1 MDTDGK
7 ERKDGMM
14 PQTEVVI
21 TGVGVVSPIGIGRDA
36 FWRSLQQGDS
46 GVGPIR
52 AFDATALP
60 VRIAAEVLDFDA
72 RKHVANRKSLKVMC
86 RDAQLG
92 VAASALARRDARLDA
107 GAVDPERLGVVLG
120 ADRICAPL
128 DESVETYRACMVDG
142 RFDFGRW
149 GTGGIGASFPL
160 GFLRV
165 LPNMITSHV
174 SIEMDA
180 RGPNNT
186 IHHAELSS
194 LAAMSEA
201 ARVIERGC
209 ADVMITGGA
218 SSQMDPFDCARRCV
232 MGILSQRHRDPA
244 AVMRPFDADRNGQ
257 VFGEGA
263 AVFVLE
269 SRRHARGRGANVL
282 ATLLGW
288 SAACEPRRR
297 GTRLQ
302 GTGICRAVELALER
316 AGLGKDGPGH
326 VNAHGL
332 STVEDDRLEA
342 HALCATVP
350 NVPVTAPKSYFG
362 NLGAAG
368 GAVEMAVSVLAGEA
382 GTVPA
387 TLNYERGD
395 PDCPIRVIDGKSV
408 CSSAAPA
415 LVVNW
420 TASGQAVA
428 VVLGGPG

>member
-1 MDTDGK
+1 MVS
-7 ERKDGMM
+7 
-14 PQTEVVI
+14 QTEVVI

-36 FWRSLQQGDS
+36 FCKSLQHGNS

-52 AFDATALP
+52 AFDAAALP
-60 VRIAAEVLDFDA
+60 VRIAAEIHDFDA
-72 RKHVANRKSLKVMC
+72 TEHVANRKSLKVMC

-92 VAASALARRDARLDA
+92 VVASVLARRDARLDV

-142 RFDFGRW
+142 RLNFDRW
-149 GTGGIGASFPL
+149 GTGGMAASFPL

-165 LPNMITSHV
+165 LPNMVTSHV

-194 LAAMSEA
+194 LAAISEA
-201 ARVIERGC
+201 ARVIERGW
-209 ADVMITGGA
+209 ADVMIAGGA
-218 SSQMDPFDCARRCV
+218 SSQMDPFDYTRRCV
-232 MGILSQRHRDPA
+232 MGILSPRNRDPA

-263 AVFVLE
+263 ATFVIE

-288 SAACEPRRR
+288 STTCEPRRR

-316 AGLGKDGPGH
+316 AGLGKDGLGH

-332 STVEDDRLEA
+332 STVEDDQMEA
-342 HALCATVP
+342 RALSATVP

-368 GAVEMAVSVLAGEA
+368 GAVEMAVSVLGGEA
-382 GTVPA
+382 GAVPA
-387 TLNYERGD
+387 TLNYERKD
-395 PDCPIRVIDGKSV
+395 PDCPIRIIDGKSV
-408 CSSAAPA
+408 FSSAAPA

-420 TASGQAVA
+420 TPSGQAMA
-428 VVLGGPG
+428 VVLGGAG